1 MNDARTALRSLLIY
15 GTVIPLALILGYLLA
30 NPLEMGTFTMV
41 GAVLVV
47 LLFPLLL
54 RYHYAFMLLAWNMG
68 AYVFFLPG
76 RMNLWVVAIGLS
88 FAVSFSHRILDKSI
102 RFISV
107 PQLTRPWLALAAV
120 VVATAQLRGGFGLR
134 SFGGETVGGKRY
146 ILILVAVL
154 GYFALTTIKIPKE
167 RVARYVA
174 LFLLSGAVGAVA
186 VAYGY
191 LPSFMNFIFLFI
203 PPSFVGTAHG
213 FSLFGILRPL
223 APAGMAV
230 FSYLLARHGLRKM
243 FTPGHRWLFV
253 LLCGVAGLT
262 LLSGSRLSLIGMA
275 MIFAVQF
282 WLEDL
287 HKTRLLPALGLL
299 VILCAVLVLPF
310 SSKLPIS
317 MQRTLA
323 FLPVEVDPIAKESAS
338 SSSEWRLEMWRIA
351 LPQIPGYLLLGKG
364 YAITQEEMGYMLDQ
378 SFAVFS
384 VEERGSFIA
393 GDYHNGPLSVI
404 MPLGIWGVLTY
415 LWVIIAGF
423 KVLWRNYRYGD
434 RDLCAVNTYLL
445 TSYIVGVITF
455 CLIFGSLYSD
465 MVSIAG
471 VLGLSVALNGGVA
484 SQEPRQSPERKPP
497 TGSNPSP
504 EPAAAKPRRI
514 LSVG

>member
-41 GAVLVV
+41 GAVLLI

-68 AYVFFLPG
+68 AYIFFLPG

-107 PQLTRPWLALAAV
+107 TQLTRPWLALAAV

-154 GYFALTTIKIPKE
+154 GYFALTTVKIPKE
-167 RVARYVA
+167 RVARYIA
-174 LFLLSGAVGAVA
+174 LFFLSGAVAAVGAT
-186 VAYGY
+186 YGF
-191 LPSFMNFIFLFI
+191 LPSFMNFIYLFV
-203 PPSFVGTAHG
+203 PPSATASLHA
-213 FSLFGILRPL
+213 FSIFGILRPL

-230 FSYLLARHGLRKM
+230 FGYLLARHGLRKM

-253 LLCGVAGLT
+253 LLCAVAGLT
-262 LLSGSRLSLIGMA
+262 LLSGSRLSLLVMA
-275 MIFAVQF
+275 MIFIIQF

-310 SSKLPIS
+310 SSKLPVS
-317 MQRTLA
+317 VQRTLA
-323 FLPVEVDPIAKESAS
+323 FLPIEVDPIAKESAK
-338 SSSEWRLEMWRIA
+338 SSSEWRLEMWRVA
-351 LPQIPGYLLLGKG
+351 LPQIPQYLLLGKG
-364 YAITQEEMGYMLDQ
+364 YAITQEEFGYMLNQ
-378 SFAVFS
+378 AFAEFG
-384 VEERGSFIA
+384 VEERGSFVA

-404 MPLGIWGVLTY
+404 MPLGIWGVLAY
-415 LWVIIAGF
+415 LWVIVAGF
-423 KVLWRNYRYGD
+423 KVLWRNYRFGD
-434 RDLCAVNTYLL
+434 PELRTVNTYLL
-445 TSYIVGVITF
+445 NSYIVGVITF
-455 CLIFGSLYSD
+455 CVIFGSLYAD
-465 MVSIAG
+465 MVNIAG
-471 VLGLSVALNGGVA
+471 VLGFSVALNGGVA
-484 SQEPRQSPERKPP
+484 DYWRAGQNEASTKASQEESLTQPKPP
-497 TGSNPSP
+497 
-504 EPAAAKPRRI
+504 RR
-514 LSVG
+514 LGFA